1 MPNLTS
7 PMPASPSYSLRFP
20 VSNWQVV
27 LFLLIMVA
35 LWSLLMAV
43 SHKAPDLDGMEELVW
58 ASSLELGYSKHPP
71 FPSWVMYGL
80 TQIFGRPIWLTFF
93 AGQLFSA
100 LGLWFVWKLGREMT
114 TPAQAFMAM
123 LLVSTIAYF
132 SLRGTIYNHNTAQL
146 WSIAAA
152 TWLFYRALRYQHAS
166 SWLWLGA
173 VSAIAMLT
181 KYSAMIQF
189 AAFFLFM
196 LRAGSFKQA
205 ATFKG
210 IGLALVSFIVVAS
223 PHIYWLWQADF
234 QPLLYADQ
242 SLETAS
248 RLEAL
253 GHVWSFFI
261 DQLGRLSPMLVAWL
275 AWAYWMRK
283 SPPPNKPTTDA
294 KASSAPRYIQGFSD
308 FDRSFVLWVG
318 LAPLLSTMLISLIL
332 GTSLVASWASTF
344 FILYG
349 FYALWGMRG
358 NEAQNL
364 KRIAILVL
372 SIHLLM
378 AVGYAVARGPLA
390 WYTGRDTRSMFPGPA
405 ISAAMTATWQ
415 RYVPDHPLTL
425 IVSDTWLGGNI
436 AVHAGRHVQVLIN
449 ADFQESPWLNPATA
463 LDCGALVVFSRQTRG
478 EPAAALLALQQS
490 APWQGQLDIPWSR
503 PSSPLIDLNWGVIA
517 PSPACKN

>member
-1 MPNLTS
+1 M
-7 PMPASPSYSLRFP
+7 P
-20 VSNWQVV
+20 VSSSYPMRFTVPIWQVIV
-27 LFLLIMVA
+27 FLLIMVA

-58 ASSLELGYSKHPP
+58 ASSLELGYNKHPP
-71 FPSWVMYGL
+71 FPSWIMYGF

-123 LLVSTIAYF
+123 MLVSTIAYF

-152 TWLFYRALRYQHAS
+152 TWLFYRAVRYQHAS

-181 KYSAMIQF
+181 KYSALIQF

-196 LRAGSFKQA
+196 LRCGSLKQA
-205 ATFKG
+205 ATYRG
-210 IGLALVSFIVVAS
+210 IGLALLSFVVVAS
-223 PHIYWLWQADF
+223 PHAYWLWQVDF
-234 QPLLYADQ
+234 QPLLYADK
-242 SLETAS
+242 SLETTT

-283 SPPPNKPTTDA
+283 SPLSTASTTDTP
-294 KASSAPRYIQGFSD
+294 PRYIQGFSD
-308 FDRSFVLWVG
+308 FDRSFLLWVG
-318 LAPLLSTMLISLIL
+318 LAPLVSTLVISLLL

-349 FYALWGMRG
+349 FYALWAMRG
-358 NEAQNL
+358 DETTNV
-364 KRIAILVL
+364 KRVAIVVL

-378 AVGYAVARGPLA
+378 AIGYAVARGPLA
-390 WYTGRDTRSMFPGPA
+390 WYTGRDTRSMFPGPT

-415 RYVPDHPLTL
+415 RYVPDHPLTVV
-425 IVSDTWLGGNI
+425 ISDTWLGGNI
-436 AVHAGRHVQVLIN
+436 AVHAGQQVQVFIN
-449 ADFQESPWLNPATA
+449 ADFTESPWLDPATA
-463 LDCGALVVFSRQTRG
+463 LDCGALVVFSRKTRG
-478 EPAAALLALQQS
+478 EPPAALFALHQQ
-490 APWQGQLDIPWSR
+490 APWQGQLDMPWSS
-503 PSSPLIDLNWGVIA
+503 PSSPIIDLNWGVIPPTA
-517 PSPACKN
+517 ACKN

>member
-1 MPNLTS
+1 MPNQTS
-7 PMPASPSYSLRFP
+7 FQPASSHAPLPFAVP
-20 VSNWQVV
+20 TWQVV
-27 LFLLIMVA
+27 LFLAFMVA
-35 LWSLLMAV
+35 TWSILMAV

-71 FPSWVMYGL
+71 FPSWIMYGL

-114 TPAQAFMAM
+114 TPAQAFIGM

-152 TWLFYRALRYQHAS
+152 TWLFYRALRYQQAS

-173 VSAIAMLT
+173 VCAIAMLT
-181 KYSAMIQF
+181 KYSAVIQF

-196 LRAGSFKQA
+196 VRAGSFKQA
-205 ATFKG
+205 STYQG
-210 IGLALVSFIVVAS
+210 LGLALVSFILILS
-223 PHIYWLWQADF
+223 PHIYWLWLADF
-234 QPLLYADQ
+234 QPLLYADK
-242 SLETAS
+242 SLETAT

-253 GHVWSFFI
+253 GHVWAFSI
-261 DQLGRLSPMLVAWL
+261 DQLGRLSPMFVVCL
-275 AWAYWMRK
+275 AWAYWQRK
-283 SPPPNKPTTDA
+283 SPLLTASTNKEKTQ
-294 KASSAPRYIQGFSD
+294 SAPRYIHSFSA
-308 FDRSFVLWVG
+308 FDRSFLLWVG
-318 LAPLLSTMLISLIL
+318 LTPLLSTLVISLIL

-349 FYALWGMRG
+349 FYMLWGMRG
-358 NEAQNL
+358 DEAQNL

-372 SIHLLM
+372 AIHLLM
-378 AVGYAVARGPLA
+378 AIAYAVARGPLA
-390 WYTGRDTRSMFPGPA
+390 WSSGRPTRSMFPGPT

-425 IVSDTWLGGNI
+425 VISDTWLGGNI
-436 AVHAGRHVQVLIN
+436 AVHAGRQVQVLIN
-449 ADFQESPWLNPATA
+449 ANFGESPWLNPSTA
-463 LDCGALVVFSRQTRG
+463 MDCGALIVFSRQRRG
-478 EPAAALLALQQS
+478 EPAPAVLAMQQS
-490 APWQGQLDIPWSR
+490 ASWQGRLDIPWSSA
-503 PSSPLIDLNWGVIA
+503 SSPMIDLNWGVIA
-517 PSPACKN
+517 PGPDCKN